1 MDCKFTV
8 TCKCGCRSELTRDGK
23 QWEFSKKFVCPNCG
37 SHMPDAMMLQ
47 LSTVAGSLALLP
59 AELDEFSL
67 AISQIGVPDPES

>member
-1 MDCKFTV
+1 
-8 TCKCGCRSELTRDGK
+8 
-23 QWEFSKKFVCPNCG
+23 
-37 SHMPDAMMLQ
+37 MPDAMMLQ